1 MPRPRKI
8 NDANPTLDAVKVPK
22 KRGPKPKPISERAFQ
37 VRKPVQRVER
47 TYSVRRK
54 QEVIMWMLHHK
65 INDPTG
71 YWAVNGW
78 RKPYLREAG
87 DYFKIPINTI
97 ATWLRNKKKICGDD
111 IAEESPPGPP
121 EGTPGAQPVSVPH
134 ASTTA
139 SQAIT
144 SQEAAQAPQAVPQPL
159 PQGPPQGLVQTVPQT
174 PQPFQPLPR
183 GLPQAIPQS
192 APQPINAQ

>member
-1 MPRPRKI
+1 MPRTRT
-8 NDANPTLDAVKVPK
+8 NHDVNATLDAVKVPK
-22 KRGPKPKPISERAFQ
+22 KRGPKPKSLSERACQ

-87 DYFKIPINTI
+87 EYFKIPINTI

-111 IAEESPPGPP
+111 VGEESPPGPP
-121 EGTPGAQPVSVPH
+121 QRTPGAEPNPPKHLKQRPNRYRKDHLKHINHFNHHSK
-134 ASTTA
+134 A
-139 SQAIT
+139 
-144 SQEAAQAPQAVPQPL
+144 L
-159 PQGPPQGLVQTVPQT
+159 PQE
-174 PQPFQPLPR
+174 LPR
-183 GLPQAIPQS
+183 GLPQVRP
-192 APQPINAQ
+192 